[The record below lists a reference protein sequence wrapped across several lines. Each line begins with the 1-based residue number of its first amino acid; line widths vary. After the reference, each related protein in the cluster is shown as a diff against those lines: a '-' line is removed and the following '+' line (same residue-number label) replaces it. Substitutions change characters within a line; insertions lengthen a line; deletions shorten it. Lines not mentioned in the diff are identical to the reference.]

1 MREKDSKLLEDIAKV
16 CNDRGVFIID
26 DLVYRDI
33 SFKEDNLA
41 EPIATIPSYFRNTIS
56 LFGLSKCY
64 GMASLRSR
72 FADEIII
79 RELVNEI
86 FQTMDSAP
94 VIVGQAL
101 CGAFNTSLERNKI
114 YEEYFK
120 ELREI
125 YFYKY
130 NLIVALVDGI
140 NLVDN
145 KYKEII
151 KNKIKEKIKENDLIE
166 KCSNVLP
173 YVTFSKNL
181 VPEAGF
187 FAILNFTK
195 IKGMKYKG
203 SIINTER
210 DLLNFFYKTNRI
222 RFLVGQSIPWPNK
235 DELIGR
241 VSFALNDDLMIE
253 ALMKMHKS
261 LEKLTSK
268 DEYIIRKN
276 ILEDQEQM
284 AHIKVDGWRNAYNN
298 IVSAKYLNQLDYKSQ
313 TERYISSFEEYKDL
327 VLVAIKEDEVLGYSC
342 FDIKNNEKYDLELV
356 SLYIKPSYLKKELD
370 LHYLKKLPNYYMNK
384 IIRA

>member
-1 MREKDSKLLEDIAKV
+1 MINNIISKSGDVIIIASPNYGLFTIRAERAEVEILLLSEEDKWLINPEKIDEINDSLQIVYKRRKGYVPRVVTFLNTNPSNPTGKVMREKDSKLLEDIAKV

-79 RELVNEI
+79 RELVNKI

-130 NLIVALVDGI
+130 NLLVALVDGI
-140 NLVDN
+140 NHVDN

-151 KNKIKEKIKENDLIE
+151 KNKIKEK
-166 KCSNVLP
+166 
-173 YVTFSKNL
+173 
-181 VPEAGF
+181 
-187 FAILNFTK
+187 
-195 IKGMKYKG
+195 
-203 SIINTER
+203 
-210 DLLNFFYKTNRI
+210 
-222 RFLVGQSIPWPNK
+222 NK
-235 DELIGR
+235 
-241 VSFALNDDLMIE
+241 
-253 ALMKMHKS
+253 
-261 LEKLTSK
+261 
-268 DEYIIRKN
+268 RK
-276 ILEDQEQM
+276 
-284 AHIKVDGWRNAYNN
+284 
-298 IVSAKYLNQLDYKSQ
+298 
-313 TERYISSFEEYKDL
+313 
-327 VLVAIKEDEVLGYSC
+327 
-342 FDIKNNEKYDLELV
+342 
-356 SLYIKPSYLKKELD
+356 
-370 LHYLKKLPNYYMNK
+370 
-384 IIRA
+384 

>member
-1 MREKDSKLLEDIAKV
+1 MVYKRRKGYVPRVVAFLNANPSNPTGKVMREKDSKLLEDIAKV

-41 EPIATIPSYFRNTIS
+41 KPIATIPGYFRNTIS

-64 GMASLRSR
+64 GMASLRSG
-72 FADEIII
+72 FVVADEIII

-130 NLIVALVDGI
+130 NLLVALVDGI
-140 NLVDN
+140 NHVDN

-166 KCSNVLP
+166 KCLNGLP
-173 YVTFSKNL
+173 YVSFPKNL

-187 FAILNFTK
+187 FAILDFTK

-222 RFLVGQSIPWPNK
+222 RFLVGQSISWPNK

-241 VSFALNDDLMIE
+241 VSFALNDD
-253 ALMKMHKS
+253 
-261 LEKLTSK
+261 
-268 DEYIIRKN
+268 
-276 ILEDQEQM
+276 
-284 AHIKVDGWRNAYNN
+284 
-298 IVSAKYLNQLDYKSQ
+298 
-313 TERYISSFEEYKDL
+313 
-327 VLVAIKEDEVLGYSC
+327 
-342 FDIKNNEKYDLELV
+342 
-356 SLYIKPSYLKKELD
+356 
-370 LHYLKKLPNYYMNK
+370 
-384 IIRA
+384 